1 MPRRPKKLSEETLR
15 QALEQLLENEI
26 EIPEIDLQN
35 LFRPHDDVD
44 GDLSEGLQ
52 ILMMESGDICI
63 QTNPSGMIRF
73 RSVGGGTASPRTHNA
88 LRILMLAIRRD
99 NKFSTRPA

>member
-1 MPRRPKKLSEETLR
+1 MPIRPKKLSEETLR

-35 LFRPHDDVD
+35 LFRPHDDN
-44 GDLSEGLQ
+44 GGELGEGLQ
-52 ILMMESGDICI
+52 VIMFQDGDICI
-63 QTNPSGMIRF
+63 HTNSSNMTRF

-88 LRILMLAIRRD
+88 LRILMLAILRD
-99 NKFSTRPA
+99 NKFSTRPT